1 MENEQKPIMV
11 IPKEKA
17 TFRLDKNGIWFIG
30 DDKFTNQKIINYFHS
45 VIKKDKDG
53 FFLMQEHKHFI
64 EKVYF
69 PYEDT
74 PLFVFHVIKKGGLTL
89 ILNTSE
95 NIELDPKNLIIRNE
109 NLYLKRD
116 EDLVKFSENAL
127 VSLASYMEDNHN
139 QYSINIDGKKYII
152 PEVD

>member
-11 IPKEKA
+11 IPREKA
-17 TFRLDKNGIWFIG
+17 AFRLDKNGVWFIG
-30 DDKFTNQKIINYFHS
+30 DEKFTNQKIINYFHS
-45 VIKKDKDG
+45 VINKDKDG

-74 PLFVFHVIKKGGLTL
+74 PLFVFHVIKKGGLIL
-89 ILNTSE
+89 ILNTAE

-109 NLYLKRD
+109 NLYLKRY

-127 VSLASYMEDNHN
+127 VSLTSYMEDNHN